1 MNTIEI
7 KEREK
12 YKIVTI
18 LIGGEP
24 IYITV
29 PNEGT
34 EIIINSS
41 FSGISVRPKVMNE
54 IIVKFDID

>member
-12 YKIVTI
+12 YKIVTLFI
-18 LIGGEP
+18 KGEP

-29 PNEGT
+29 PNEGNKIT
-34 EIIINSS
+34 VNSS
-41 FSGISVRPKVMNE
+41 FGSIAVRPKVVNE
-54 IIVKFDID
+54 ILIEFDID